1 MKFLPQKREVK
12 RLTRNDLLPP
22 VGKSK
27 RNSEITESDLQKL
40 KGIPFD
46 PHAYTNFSTTQR

>member
-12 RLTRNDLLPP
+12 RLTRNNLLPP

-27 RNSEITESDLQKL
+27 RNSEITDSDLQKL

-46 PHAYTNFSTTQR
+46 PHAYTNFSAIQR

>member
-22 VGKSK
+22 VGQSK

-46 PHAYTNFSTTQR
+46 PHAYTNFSTIQR